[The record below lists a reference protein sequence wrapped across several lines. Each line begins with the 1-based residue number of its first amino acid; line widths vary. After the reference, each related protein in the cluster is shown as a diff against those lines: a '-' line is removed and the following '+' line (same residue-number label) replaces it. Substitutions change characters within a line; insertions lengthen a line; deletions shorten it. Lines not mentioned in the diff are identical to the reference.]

1 MSSGRRKGQ
10 GVGCWGW
17 GMLGGYHQMVC
28 FLHPETKPLNIQ
40 ADVYTILG
48 VIGVELSL
56 DIYVLTFF
64 PKYIC
69 VGI

>member
-1 MSSGRRKGQ
+1 MVWVEGGGKDKEEGAE
-10 GVGCWGW
+10 GG

-48 VIGVELSL
+48 VIVVELSL
-56 DIYVLTFF
+56 DIYALTFS
-64 PKYIC
+64 
-69 VGI
+69 